1 MAFTGGSFQCSAVIE
16 TNDGQIY
23 NLAYWKDKTIFVTTD
38 GQEAVLVK
46 DGSNIKDY
54 KVTGLKYVPVKVKTA
69 DLSALKEKYAVE
81 NGGTLR
87 GGYGEG
93 NLSSYEVTANVTDN
107 TNGLK
112 EATKNDARKFCI
124 LSKKE

>member
-1 MAFTGGSFQCSAVIE
+1 MIE

-38 GQEAVLVK
+38 GQEVAIGDIK
-46 DGSNIKDY
+46 SNIKDY

-69 DLSALKEKYAVE
+69 DLSALKEKYAVVE

-93 NLSSYEVTANVTDN
+93 NLSS
-107 TNGLK
+107 
-112 EATKNDARKFCI
+112 
-124 LSKKE
+124 